1 MLNKLKKTVYAD
13 DFSYFIRYFC
23 VFTLIFSAM
32 TLLIIQIMRSGLYT
46 TVDDNLKS
54 LRQNPRSVL
63 HLALSRAAYMQTAVD
78 EDRASVS
85 GEETDH
91 PKDPD
96 SLDNLK
102 VNSNTEAILFDEDL
116 KPLTTGDHFLSF
128 KKMTIDKKQ
137 INKITQLSIT
147 NSYGQEEVYRT
158 LVFEIDPSEFLSTNL
173 LTKVKYAAVLINVN
187 QLEQTSQNH
196 EQIIVIVMVSFWSIS
211 IIASIYL
218 ARVSVKPLIVGMQ
231 KQKAFVENA
240 SHELRTPLAVLQNR
254 LETLFRKPEATI
266 MESSESIASSLEEVR
281 NMRMLTTNL
290 LNLARRDDGIKAE
303 MTEIEPDFFTT
314 TFENYE
320 MIADENEKIF
330 IYENHIRQEIK
341 TDRTL
346 LKQLMTIL
354 FDNAV
359 KYTEEDGEIQFV
371 VWIKDRYLYLR
382 VLDNGPG
389 ISMEDKKKIF
399 DRFYRVDKARTRQKG
414 GFGLGLSLAKQIADA
429 LKGTI
434 TVKDNKPKGTIF
446 EVKIAVKID
455 SKKKA
460 SRLMENS

>member
-1 MLNKLKKTVYAD
+1 MLNRLKKTVYAD
-13 DFSYFIRYFC
+13 DFSYFIRYFG

-54 LRQNPRSVL
+54 LRQNPKSVL

-128 KKMTIDKKQ
+128 KKTTIDKKQ

-158 LVFEIDPSEFLSTNL
+158 LVFEIDPSEFLLTNL

-290 LNLARRDDGIKAE
+290 LNLARRDDRIKAE

-330 IYENHIRQEIK
+330 IYENHIRQVIK

-371 VWIKDRYLYLR
+371 VWIKDRYFYLR

-446 EVKIAVKID
+446 EVKIAVKVD
-455 SKKKA
+455 NKKKA
-460 SRLMENS
+460 NRLMENS